1 MTRTARTRVLL
12 LVLRASLAP
21 LPAFAQSRK
30 TAPATES
37 LPAWEQLTPAQ
48 RELLIAPLRDRWN
61 RDPDQRPRMLDHAK
75 RWQSMPPGERDR
87 ARRGMQRWEG
97 MSPEQRDQARALFE
111 AMKGMDKEGRKA
123 FLAQWKA
130 MTPQQRK
137 QWMDAHP
144 APPHRHGPPD
154 RD

>member
-1 MTRTARTRVLL
+1 MTRTTRTRFLL
-12 LVLRASLAP
+12 LVLLASLSP
-21 LPAFAQSRK
+21 LAASAQSQK
-30 TAPATES
+30 PTPAADA

-48 RELLIAPLRDRWN
+48 RELLIGPLRDRWN
-61 RDPDQRPRMLDHAK
+61 SDADQRPRMLEHAK
-75 RWQSMPPGERDR
+75 RWQSMPPEERER

-97 MSPEQRDQARALFE
+97 MKPEQRDQARALFE
-111 AMKGMDKEGRKA
+111 QMKGMDAAGRKA